1 MIGLYLRLIRIFGK
15 EDRLRF
21 VFFFLGMIFSSALE
35 IVGIGLILPFIALLG
50 HPGLLTSNKWLNL
63 IYQTTHLQT
72 FNKFM
77 AAMAIGIALVFLV
90 KNVVLFFMTFWQT
103 KFVYQKQTYF
113 VSRLFRAYLM
123 SPYSFHLRR
132 DIGRL
137 KHSLEIVP
145 WVMTGVVLQ
154 FLYMM
159 TELVLVVFLFV
170 FLLVAYPV
178 LTGVV
183 MVLLGGSLSLF
194 LLFLKKNI
202 KKWGEIARQ
211 HGVLRTQ
218 AVEQGLGSFKEAK
231 LWGKELFFSEKYRIH
246 RQEDD
251 RNTGKNDAMMKSV
264 RLFIEMVVVVLIMSS
279 MAIFLLTGHSSD
291 KILITLSMFAIVAVR
306 LMPSLNRISTAW
318 GTIKFYAP
326 TFDSIY
332 DDLVKCE
339 RMDEEHQEL
348 EQGEPISFQN
358 RIEIRHINFSYEN
371 AKAQAVQSVS
381 LEISKNTTVGFV
393 GSSGAGK
400 STVVDI
406 LMGLLLPSS
415 GEVLVDGVDIRHNL
429 RSWQRKIGYIP
440 QMIYLCDDTIKSNIA
455 FGVAPEDINDEKV
468 WQALRLAQLEDFVRT
483 LPLGIN
489 TLIGERGIRLSGG
502 QRQRVSIARALYH
515 DPEVLVMD
523 EATAALDN
531 ETERDFMAALNGLS
545 NEKTIIIIAHRLT
558 TVQLCNK
565 IFFFKEGKL
574 VADGKYNDL
583 IKDCPQFRDMEN
595 AWKTQGDK
603 NIL

>member
-455 FGVAPEDINDEKV
+455 FGVAPEDINDVKV